1 MAKNSDRP
9 AAVAVSSAG
18 DGRKQRGQGSSS
30 HQCRRLVESFQ
41 RRAQPVGGDRDD
53 RKGAAPGGELEGDPG
68 AEGVPGDVELGHAKP
83 VQFPLNGVREGCR
96 CRRDPWGE
104 RG

>member
-1 MAKNSDRP
+1 M
-9 AAVAVSSAG
+9 
-18 DGRKQRGQGSSS
+18 
-30 HQCRRLVESFQ
+30 ESFQ
-41 RRAQPVGGDRDD
+41 RCAQSVGGDRDD
-53 RKGAAPGGELEGDPG
+53 RLGAAPGGQLEGDPG
-68 AEGVPGDVELGHAKP
+68 AEGVSGDVEVGYAKP